1 PGTGLP
7 ARYDQHFFLC
17 DFRGGPN
24 SLVYSFALR
33 PKGASFEAFDEN
45 EFISGFLCTDVDF
58 GLDGAVY
65 VSDWVKGW
73 EKTGQGRI
81 WRVFDP
87 ELVNDPAMLEV
98 KKLLND
104 GMMKRP
110 DEELTRLLGH
120 RDMRVRLE
128 AQWELANR
136 ASTNSRAYDRLTAA
150 AEKGTTISRLHA
162 IWGLGQIA
170 RAGFTS
176 ETGNKLRPRA
186 ATA

>member
-1 PGTGLP
+1 
-7 ARYDQHFFLC
+7 DKHFFLC

-24 SLVYSFALR
+24 SLVHSFALR
-33 PKGASFEAFDEN
+33 PKGASFEAYDET
-45 EFISGFLCTDVDF
+45 EFIGGFLCTDVEF

-87 ELVNDPAMLEV
+87 TLANDPAMLEV
-98 KKLLND
+98 KKLMAE
-104 GMMKRP
+104 GMEKRSN
-110 DEELTRLLGH
+110 EELAHLLGH

-136 ASTNSRAYDRLTAA
+136 SLADGPAYDQLTTAA
-150 AEKGTTISRLHA
+150 AKGSQLSRLHA
-162 IWGLGQIA
+162 MWGLGQIV
-170 RAGFTS
+170 R
-176 ETGNKLRPRA
+176 
-186 ATA
+186 